1 MPSEKR
7 AEEKKLK
14 CKACTREV
22 AKGDFCLM
30 HSKAYSNLVDT
41 YDCWRRALKISWREY
56 LSEIAI
62 NPLTGEWVKE
72 VTSYLI
78 TNEGTINVK
87 EI

>member
-1 MPSEKR
+1 
-7 AEEKKLK
+7 LK
-14 CKACTREV
+14 CKACDREV
-22 AKGDFCLM
+22 AKGDFCLV
-30 HSKAYSNLVDT
+30 HSKAHENLVES
-41 YDCWRRALKISWREY
+41 YHCWRKALKISWREY

-78 TNEGTINVK
+78 NNEETTNVE